1 MMLRM
6 ASERVFQFNPKTL
19 LDRIDGGKVTLKF
32 AGNEAIFRQGDVA
45 NAVFYLQEGRVK
57 LTVVSKQGKEA
68 IIALLEE
75 GSFFGEGCLVG
86 QRVRM
91 SSATAMGSATV
102 VSITKESMVRLLH
115 KQPDFAEAFISYLV
129 LRNTR
134 IEEDLVDQLFN
145 SAEKRLA
152 RTLLL
157 LARYGKESKP
167 EPIIPKVSHET
178 LAEMVG
184 TTRSRITFFMN
195 RFKKMGFVDY
205 DAKSGSLEVHN
216 ALLNVVLRD

>member
-75 GSFFGEGCLVG
+75 AVSLVKD
-86 QRVRM
+86 VW
-91 SSATAMGSATV
+91 
-102 VSITKESMVRLLH
+102 
-115 KQPDFAEAFISYLV
+115 
-129 LRNTR
+129 
-134 IEEDLVDQLFN
+134 
-145 SAEKRLA
+145 
-152 RTLLL
+152 
-157 LARYGKESKP
+157 
-167 EPIIPKVSHET
+167 
-178 LAEMVG
+178 
-184 TTRSRITFFMN
+184 
-195 RFKKMGFVDY
+195 
-205 DAKSGSLEVHN
+205 
-216 ALLNVVLRD
+216 